1 LKKYLIV
8 KIMNIN
14 KTELQAKIH
23 KSSAYALDFT
33 TALGIAETVKVQSGV
48 TDRAQASA
56 LPVT

>member
-1 LKKYLIV
+1 
-8 KIMNIN
+8 MNIN